1 MNYTIRIA
9 RRAFE
14 SARSEVRRPHAFA
27 YERVAF
33 LWGRTSLLG
42 PSECLVLLHDFTPIE
57 DNHYM
62 ADDTVGARIGS
73 VAIRAALGRVLETG
87 ESCFHFH
94 VHPHHGRPQLSRT
107 DAVELEHLIPT
118 FVSGAPTAV
127 HGALIASADSANAW
141 VWRREAAGRAEA
153 CTVASVGFPT
163 EIWRSP

>member
-14 SARSEVRRPHAFA
+14 RARNDVVRPHAFA

-33 LWGRTSLLG
+33 LWGRTA
-42 PSECLVLLHDFTPIE
+42 PIAPNEYLVLLHDFTPIE
-57 DNHYM
+57 DSQYV

-107 DAVELEHLIPT
+107 DAVELDHLIPT
-118 FVSGAPTAV
+118 FVSGAPKAV

-141 VWRREAAGRAEA
+141 AWRREAGRTGAS
-153 CTVASVGFPT
+153 TVALIGFPT
-163 EIWRSP
+163 EIWRSV